1 MTETL
6 ILLGAFFFGVVVG
19 WQVYMINRYRTAAV
33 DFGDLATVIG
43 IVGGGAVMNL
53 FPSGTAM
60 FGAYGIGLA
69 LGYFLYFL
77 VLFSF
82 VKRSPNFDV
91 DWFLDGRR
99 KAPQGDYIIPEGT
112 RQTSAAMGETPT
124 ADTGRRGPLT

>member
-1 MTETL
+1 MTENL
-6 ILLGAFFFGVVVG
+6 MLLGAFFFGVVVG

-53 FPSGTAM
+53 FPAGSAM

-77 VLFSF
+77 ILMSF
-82 VKRSPNFDV
+82 VKRSTNFDI

-112 RQTSAAMGETPT
+112 RQTSAAMGEPG
-124 ADTGRRGPLT
+124 AEQSRRGPIT